1 MQRCPCCFA
10 RISLFSRRVCGTARR
25 TDQKMDPVRVRRVSR
40 GSGVIYQGQGST
52 WRTRNSKVAKTP
64 LNPIA
69 MHMIPPPSE
78 GWWRFCCRNES
89 RQLTMLQRQ
98 MTLGAEEIARI
109 RRIFVSLT
117 DSADPSI
124 TFGRFLAVLKAIGI
138 SGEGEAELDFFAK
151 LYKVF
156 DSDGNGKVEFTE
168 LIDGLHLLS
177 EGSAKEKLQMYFNM
191 FATVGGCGDM
201 L

>member
-1 MQRCPCCFA
+1 
-10 RISLFSRRVCGTARR
+10 
-25 TDQKMDPVRVRRVSR
+25 
-40 GSGVIYQGQGST
+40 
-52 WRTRNSKVAKTP
+52 
-64 LNPIA
+64 
-69 MHMIPPPSE
+69 
-78 GWWRFCCRNES
+78 
-89 RQLTMLQRQ
+89 MLRRQ